1 MHNQVKIIAI
11 IYALFCHGIF
21 AVAGLLMFFSLFF
34 GFSSQIGPLVKFS
47 GVSLNIILLLQ
58 FPLLHSFLL
67 SKKGKV
73 FLRLFYS
80 RRFAGKLDTTIYAT
94 IASAQLFLLFF
105 FWKPSGILL
114 WKAEG
119 VVYILLTLCYLLGWL
134 LLTVSSFQAGLSVQT
149 GALGWVSVFRNI
161 AVKYPKMPNFGL
173 FRIIRHPIYFS
184 FSIILWSSPYFTVDK
199 IIVAIIYTFYCV
211 IAPLFKE
218 RRLVAIYGEQFLKYK
233 AITPYFIP
241 RLRSMFG
248 RFSLFFNKF
257 MT

>member
-1 MHNQVKIIAI
+1 MYNQEKVIAI
-11 IYALFCHGIF
+11 IYGLFCHGIF
-21 AVAGLLMFFSLFF
+21 VAAGLLMFFTLFF
-34 GFSSQIGPLVKFS
+34 GFSTQITPFEKFS
-47 GVSLNIILLLQ
+47 GLTVNIILLLQ

-67 SKKGKV
+67 SKKGKM

-80 RRFAGKLDTTIYAT
+80 RRFSGKLDTTIYAT

-119 VVYILLTLCYLLGWL
+119 VFYILLTFCYLLGWL

-161 AVKYPKMPNFGL
+161 NVKYPNMPNFGL

-184 FSIILWSSPYFTVDK
+184 FSIILWASPYFTVDK

-211 IAPLFKE
+211 SAPLFKE
-218 RRLVAIYGEQFLKYK
+218 RRFVAIYGEKFLKYR
-233 AITPYFIP
+233 ARTPYFIP
-241 RLRSMFG
+241 RLSNIFR
-248 RFSLFFNKF
+248 RF
-257 MT
+257 

>member
-1 MHNQVKIIAI
+1 MYNQEKVIAI
-11 IYALFCHGIF
+11 IYGLFCHGIF
-21 AVAGLLMFFSLFF
+21 VAAGLLMFFTLFF
-34 GFSSQIGPLVKFS
+34 GFSTQITPLEKFS
-47 GVSLNIILLLQ
+47 GLPLNIILLLQ

-67 SKKGKV
+67 SKKGKM

-80 RRFAGKLDTTIYAT
+80 RRFSGKLDTTIYAT

-119 VVYILLTLCYLLGWL
+119 VFYILLTFCYLLGWL

-161 AVKYPKMPNFGL
+161 NVKYPNMSNFGL

-184 FSIILWSSPYFTVDK
+184 FSIILWASPYFTVDK
-199 IIVAIIYTFYCV
+199 IIVAIIYTIYCV
-211 IAPLFKE
+211 SAPHFKE
-218 RRLVAIYGEQFLKYK
+218 RRFVAIYGEKFLTYRGR
-233 AITPYFIP
+233 TPYFIP
-241 RLRSMFG
+241 RLSNIFR
-248 RFSLFFNKF
+248 RF
-257 MT
+257 

>member
-1 MHNQVKIIAI
+1 MHNQEKVIAI

-21 AVAGLLMFFSLFF
+21 AVAGLLMFFTLFF
-34 GFSSQIGPLVKFS
+34 GFSSQISPSEKFS
-47 GVSLNIILLLQ
+47 GIPFNVILLLQ
-58 FPLLHSFLL
+58 FPLMHSFLL
-67 SKKGKV
+67 SKKGKI

-80 RRFAGKLDTTIYAT
+80 RNFAGKLDTTIYAT

-114 WKAEG
+114 WKADG
-119 VVYILLTLCYLLGWL
+119 VFYILLTLCYLLGWL

-161 AVKYPKMPNFGL
+161 DIKYPNMPNFGL

-184 FSIILWSSPYFTVDK
+184 FSIILWLSPYFTVDK

-211 IAPLFKE
+211 SAPLFKE
-218 RRLVAIYGEQFLKYK
+218 RRFVAIYGEKFLKYK
-233 AITPYFIP
+233 ASTPYFIP
-241 RLRSMFG
+241 RLRS
-248 RFSLFFNKF
+248 LFRKS
-257 MT
+257 